1 MSRKLFLRIFGGGTI
16 CAAFGGA
23 LIKAVGGGSQAH
35 KTQTLLGARAMKRVG
50 EIFYPPEYEGKEK
63 HVPIIDAPSEV
74 KPNEPFQVTVT
85 VGKEVPHPNTVEHH
99 IKWIQVFASIEGR
112 NPVHIATFDLGPT
125 FAEPKVTF
133 TMRLQKSATL
143 YAVEYC
149 NIHGLWDYSV
159 DIKVQG

>member
-1 MSRKLFLRIFGGGTI
+1 L
-16 CAAFGGA
+16 C
-23 LIKAVGGGSQAH
+23 AVGKYALWVAIGDAFMEGVVKSSQEYTA
-35 KTQTLLGARAMKRVG
+35 KTASGVRTMKRVG
-50 EIFYPPEYEGKEK
+50 EIFYPPEREGKEK
-63 HVPIIDAPSEV
+63 HVPVIDAPSEV
-74 KPNEPFQVTVT
+74 KSDEPFQVTVT

-99 IKWIQVFASIEGR
+99 IKWIQVFAAIDGR

-159 DIKVQG
+159 DIKVQS